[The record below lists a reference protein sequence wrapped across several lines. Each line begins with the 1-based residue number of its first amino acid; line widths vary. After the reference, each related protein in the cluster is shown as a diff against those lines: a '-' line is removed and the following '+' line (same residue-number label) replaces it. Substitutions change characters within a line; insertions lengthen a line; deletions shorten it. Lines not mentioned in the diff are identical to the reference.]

1 MNEFVQIPVSK
12 EEINRERREDII
24 QLARET
30 AELCELSHD
39 INELIG
45 EATPMLLEIE
55 KDTEVALE
63 NVCQAKDNVINAQI
77 SQSSS
82 NKKKIIIV
90 GLITTIGIASGG
102 SLGAIAGT
110 YLVGKAIVGGI
121 IGMASLGSV
130 FGTSSILLTK

>member
-12 EEINRERREDII
+12 EEINRERREEII
-24 QLARET
+24 QLAQDT

-45 EATPMLLEIE
+45 EATPMLIDIE
-55 KDTEVALE
+55 RDTEQALE
-63 NVCQAKDNVINAQI
+63 DVCKGKENVINAEI
-77 SQSSS
+77 THSSG
-82 NKKKIIIV
+82 NTKKIIII
-90 GLITTIGIASGG
+90 GLLTSVGIASGG

-110 YLVGKAIVGGI
+110 YLVGKALIGSV

-130 FGTSSILLTK
+130 FGTSSIFFTR

>member
-12 EEINRERREDII
+12 EDINRERREDII
-24 QLARET
+24 QLARDT

-45 EATPMLLEIE
+45 EATPMLLDVERQ
-55 KDTEVALE
+55 TESALE
-63 NVCQAKDNVINAQI
+63 DVCKAKDNVIEAQVT
-77 SQSSS
+77 QSSG
-82 NKKKIIIV
+82 NTKKIIII
-90 GLITTIGIASGG
+90 GLLTSVGIASGG

-110 YLVGKAIVGGI
+110 YLVGKALIGGV

>member
-12 EEINRERREDII
+12 EEIKRERREEII
-24 QLARET
+24 QLARDT

-45 EATPMLLEIE
+45 EATPMLINVEQ
-55 KDTEVALE
+55 DTEQALE
-63 NVCQAKDNVINAQI
+63 DVCKGKENVITAYI
-77 SQSSS
+77 SQSSAHT
-82 NKKKIIIV
+82 KKIIII
-90 GLITTIGIASGG
+90 GLLTSVGIAGGG

-110 YLVGKAIVGGI
+110 YLVGKALIGSV

-130 FGTSSILLTK
+130 FGTSSIFFTR

>member
-82 NKKKIIIV
+82 NKKIIIV

-130 FGTSSILLTK
+130 FMASLSY

>member
-12 EEINRERREDII
+12 EEINRERREEII
-24 QLARET
+24 QLARDT

-55 KDTEVALE
+55 QGTEVALE

-82 NKKKIIIV
+82 NKKKDYYCRFNYYYWNRKWRKFRSY
-90 GLITTIGIASGG
+90 SGN
-102 SLGAIAGT
+102 LPCR
-110 YLVGKAIVGGI
+110 
-121 IGMASLGSV
+121 
-130 FGTSSILLTK
+130 